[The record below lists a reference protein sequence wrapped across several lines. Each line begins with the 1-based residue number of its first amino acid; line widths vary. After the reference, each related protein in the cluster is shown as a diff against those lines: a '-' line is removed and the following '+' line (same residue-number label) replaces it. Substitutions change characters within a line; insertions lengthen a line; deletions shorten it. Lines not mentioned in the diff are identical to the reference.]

1 MNCKKCNIKIKYV
14 LLIITLISTFFIS
27 LFLGRFLISP
37 LVVIKTFGEIISQIN
52 CSSNSI
58 ETSVIANIRLPR
70 TILSMLVG
78 AGLSISGATF
88 QGIFKNPLVS
98 PDILGVN
105 AGAAFGAV
113 LAILFC
119 GLNSNVT
126 FYAILF
132 GIISVCITYML
143 SKNKE
148 SGPVLSLVLSGIIVS
163 SVFSSL
169 ISLIKYVA
177 DPYDKLPTITY
188 WLMGSFSKC
197 SYDDLKFIFL
207 PITVSIILLLMMR
220 WRINILS
227 LGDEEAHSLGIDP
240 KKIRLIIIALVTIIT
255 ACSVT
260 IAGIIGWVGLVIPH
274 ISRIMFGVD
283 HSRLLPV
290 SCIIGAIFLT
300 LVDIIARTA
309 TSVEIPIGILTA
321 LIGAPFFGWLIKKK
335 NKGDWA

>member
-1 MNCKKCNIKIKYV
+1 MKCKKLSNKIKYV
-14 LLIITLISTFFIS
+14 LLISALIFTFFIS
-27 LFLGRFLISP
+27 LFLGRFLVSP
-37 LVVIKTFGEIISQIN
+37 LAVIKNLGEIISQPN
-52 CSSNSI
+52 FYSNSR
-58 ETSVIANIRLPR
+58 EASVIINIRLPR

-105 AGAAFGAV
+105 AGAAFGAI
-113 LAILFC
+113 LAILLW
-119 GLNSNVT
+119 GLNSKVT

-132 GIISVCITYML
+132 GIISVYITYML

-148 SGPVLSLVLSGIIVS
+148 SGPVLSLVLSGIVVS

-169 ISLIKYVA
+169 ISIVKYVA

-197 SYDDLKFIFL
+197 SYDDLKLIFI
-207 PITVSIILLLMMR
+207 PVIVCIALLLMMR

-227 LGDEEAHSLGIDP
+227 LGDEEAHSLGTNP
-240 KKIRLIIIALVTIIT
+240 KKIRLIVIVLVTIIT

-274 ISRIMFGVD
+274 ISRILFGVD
-283 HSRLLPV
+283 HSNLLPV

-300 LVDIIARTA
+300 TTDIIARTA